1 MDAYANIINNNVN
14 VVMKVLTSVTILMT
28 IPTMVFSYYGMN
40 VSGLQMPVWWFPF
53 IISILCAVAAL
64 IVLVKLKM
72 FK

>member
-1 MDAYANIINNNVN
+1 
-14 VVMKVLTSVTILMT
+14 MT

-64 IVLVKLKM
+64 IVPVKLKM